1 MDAGCA
7 TRATPQ
13 QVVDGLIGR
22 SQDPSSGPA
31 APVGLHALLGD
42 PTGQCFDSCGG
53 AKVALPPGSSSSLWD
68 ERLEMAS
75 GMGEA
80 SAPGANSFQKGHK
93 VILAMCAIVSRLASR
108 EEAWAPVSMAHL
120 ALLSVA
126 GCSQGVEWAK
136 KPLNGTT
143 PPLAEARPLGG
154 NSKPL
159 SL

>member
-1 MDAGCA
+1 M
-7 TRATPQ
+7 
-13 QVVDGLIGR
+13 
-22 SQDPSSGPA
+22 
-31 APVGLHALLGD
+31 HFLGD
-42 PTGQCFDSCGG
+42 PTGECLDSCGS

-68 ERLEMAS
+68 VSLEMPP

-126 GCSQGVEWAK
+126 GCSQGV
-136 KPLNGTT
+136 G
-143 PPLAEARPLGG
+143 
-154 NSKPL
+154 
-159 SL
+159 